1 MSEDGMHRDRTLWL
15 CTGLHAFTHLY
26 HVALIPLYLLIRE
39 DFGLTSDGQATF
51 LVTVM
56 GLAYF
61 LLSYPLG
68 VMADRFSRKK
78 LLGLGL
84 AINALGF
91 IGLAFAP
98 TYWMAVLALI
108 VAGIGGSFYHPAA
121 TSLVVGLFPV
131 GTGKALGKVGIGAG
145 VGFFLGPI
153 YSGWRAE
160 MADWRTPVLELGLV
174 GLLCAA
180 LFMWLAV
187 EHPRRRAT
195 PQAHGARE
203 RLFGSPVLW
212 ILFVGACLA
221 FAMRDFA
228 GSGMASLGSLFLQR
242 AHDFSPGATG
252 LAVSSIFLAAII
264 SNPLFGGLSDRGRIR
279 WIVFVLLVSAG
290 CIYLFPRVPAGWV
303 IPAFAV
309 YGFFFM
315 AGYPMV
321 EAALMESVHGE
332 VRGRVIGLYI
342 TISGLLG
349 NLSHWRVGD
358 WVKELGPVA
367 NQVSSYYPLYDL
379 LALMVLLSTGGLV
392 CLRLLRKRESE
403 VASEPPL
410 VSGGMKK

>member
-1 MSEDGMHRDRTLWL
+1 MSEDGLHRGRTLWL

-39 DFGLTSDGQATF
+39 DFGLSSDGQATF

-78 LLGLGL
+78 LLGVGL

-91 IGLAFAP
+91 IGLALSPNYLF
-98 TYWMAVLALI
+98 AVLSLV
-108 VAGIGGSFYHPAA
+108 VAGVGGSFYHPAA
-121 TSLVVGLFPV
+121 TSLIVGLFPI

-145 VGFFLGPI
+145 LGFFAGPL

-160 MADWRTPVLELGLV
+160 MADWRAPVLELGLV
-174 GLLCAA
+174 GLFCAV

-187 EHPRRRAT
+187 EHPQRRPAVNALRS
-195 PQAHGARE
+195 RE
-203 RLFGSPVLW
+203 RMFGSPLLW
-212 ILFVGACLA
+212 MFFVGACLA

-242 AHDFSPGATG
+242 AHDFTPGATG
-252 LAVSSIFLAAII
+252 LALSSIFLAAII

-279 WIVFVLLVSAG
+279 WIVFVLLVSAA

-321 EAALMESVHGE
+321 EAALMESVHGA

-342 TISGLLG
+342 TIAGLLG
-349 NLSHWRVGD
+349 NFSHWTVGG
-358 WVKELGPVA
+358 WVKQLGPVA
-367 NQVSSYYPLYDL
+367 NQPASYYPLYDV
-379 LALMVLLSTGGLV
+379 LALMVLVSTGGLAF
-392 CLRLLRKRESE
+392 LHLLRKKESE
-403 VASEPPL
+403 TPPEPSL
-410 VSGGMKK
+410 VSGEIGK